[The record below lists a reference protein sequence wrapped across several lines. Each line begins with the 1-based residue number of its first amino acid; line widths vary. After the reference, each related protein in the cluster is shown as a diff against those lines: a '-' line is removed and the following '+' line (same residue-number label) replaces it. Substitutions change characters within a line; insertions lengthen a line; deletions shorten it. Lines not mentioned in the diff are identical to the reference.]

1 MISIIVAIDKNNLI
15 GNKNSL
21 PWNYPEDLK
30 YFREI
35 TLNKTVLMGK
45 NTFISILNRNNKP
58 LPKRKNIVVSHDKN
72 LKFDFENVEV
82 VNDLEKFLT
91 TNKNEEIFVIGGK
104 QIYEFSLPYASR
116 LYITHINKEY
126 VGDTYFPKIDYEKF
140 HLISNK
146 VAGELNF
153 CIYERKIK

>member
-15 GNKNSL
+15 GNNNSL

-72 LKFDFENVEV
+72 LKFDFENV
-82 VNDLEKFLT
+82 
-91 TNKNEEIFVIGGK
+91 G
-104 QIYEFSLPYASR
+104 S
-116 LYITHINKEY
+116 
-126 VGDTYFPKIDYEKF
+126 
-140 HLISNK
+140 
-146 VAGELNF
+146 
-153 CIYERKIK
+153 C